1 MDQQESSQ
9 ADARKAQPEPSDFAA
24 RGAEFALQTRLA
36 VVIVAAPA
44 VLLFGEDWPAA
55 LNAYVAFFLGMSA
68 VLDLAQL
75 AFVHLRVSH
84 PARAVIFSIA
94 HIALIVLAIIVV
106 GSIAGDQ
113 LAFADLLRSPVPLL
127 FFAAVAFALPI
138 GPSSLPLITAGV
150 GALAWLG
157 LALLAHLVQLPAGQR
172 SMDLVE
178 WIPALASP
186 LWGSCLLLICGFVAS
201 KAMARARREADEVGV
216 QRRRLDLLSHYVPPD
231 MAWQLSGMEG
241 VFDQVTEFECAILLV
256 DISHF
261 QRKMEV
267 ASIVESG
274 KLIQEFHELVGE
286 VVFKNGGVLR
296 HMEGDSLYAV
306 FGLLPSERGCVAQ
319 AVLCAQT
326 MAEAAKLWRSE
337 RIERGRTPADIYM
350 GIDFGR
356 CVIVP
361 NAHPDRPDFSIIGTP
376 FSAARR
382 MERVA
387 RLVAADLAIT
397 GHAVHQLEEEGAGEL
412 SLMLD
417 HRGPQKVDDRRGVV
431 EVRTWSLPLSS
442 QPPIENVA

>member
-1 MDQQESSQ
+1 MDQHETNQINTKRHSAEQ
-9 ADARKAQPEPSDFAA
+9 RDHVT
-24 RGAEFALQTRLA
+24 RGAEFALQTRIAL
-36 VVIVAAPA
+36 VIVAAPA
-44 VLLFGEDWPAA
+44 VLLFGENWIAS

-68 VLDLAQL
+68 VSDLAQL
-75 AFVHLRVSH
+75 ALVYTRVSRSV
-84 PARAVIFSIA
+84 RAVFFAIA
-94 HIALIVLAIIVV
+94 HVCLIALAMLVI
-106 GSIAGDQ
+106 GSIGGDQ
-113 LAFADLLRSPVPLL
+113 ISFAQLVTGPAPLL
-127 FFAAVAFALPI
+127 FFAALAF
-138 GPSSLPLITAGV
+138 SLPMGLPVLPMITALAASITWM
-150 GALAWLG
+150 ALAVLAQFTEPSFLG
-157 LALLAHLVQLPAGQR
+157 RPETLV
-172 SMDLVE
+172 DV
-178 WIPALASP
+178 IPGLSAP
-186 LWGSCLLLICGFVAS
+186 LIGCVLLLVCGFVAWH
-201 KAMARARREADEVGV
+201 ALARAYGVAQDVDV
-216 QRRRLDLLSHYVPPD
+216 QRRRLDLLSHYAPPE
-231 MAWQLSGMEG
+231 MASQLAELDG
-241 VFDQVTEFECAILLV
+241 VLDQVSEFDCAILLV

-306 FGLLPSERGCVAQ
+306 FGLLPHERGSVAQ
-319 AVLCAQT
+319 AVLCSQT
-326 MAEAAKLWRSE
+326 LAEAAKLWRSE
-337 RIERGRTPADIYM
+337 RIERGRTPADIFM

-361 NAHPDRPDFSIIGTP
+361 NAHPDRPDFSIIGSP

-442 QPPIENVA
+442 QRPVENVA

>member
-1 MDQQESSQ
+1 
-9 ADARKAQPEPSDFAA
+9 
-24 RGAEFALQTRLA
+24 
-36 VVIVAAPA
+36 
-44 VLLFGEDWPAA
+44 
-55 LNAYVAFFLGMSA
+55 MSA
-68 VLDLAQL
+68 VLDLTHL
-75 AFVHLRVSH
+75 ALVHTRIGH
-84 PARAVIFSIA
+84 AARSMFFAVA
-94 HIALIVLAIIVV
+94 HVLLIGVTLIVV
-106 GSIAGDQ
+106 GSIGKDQ
-113 LAFADLLRSPVPLL
+113 FAFADLVSSLAPLL
-127 FFAAVAFALPI
+127 FFAALAF
-138 GPSSLPLITAGV
+138 SLPVGPPFLPMITA
-150 GALAWLG
+150 LAGSLTWLA
-157 LALLAHLVQLPAGQR
+157 LALLALYAQPTLADRPTGLIETLPALSITLMGCGVL
-172 SMDLVE
+172 LVCGYIG
-178 WIPALASP
+178 WQSLATAHR
-186 LWGSCLLLICGFVAS
+186 ITAS
-201 KAMARARREADEVGV
+201 IDT
-216 QRRRLDLLSHYVPPD
+216 QRRRLDLLSHYAPPE
-231 MAWQLSGMEG
+231 MASKLAELDGLL
-241 VFDQVTEFECAILLV
+241 DQVSEFDCAILLV

-306 FGLLPSERGCVAQ
+306 FGLLPNERGSVAQ
-319 AVLCAQT
+319 AVLCSQT
-326 MAEAAKLWRSE
+326 LAEAAKLWRSE
-337 RIERGRTPADIYM
+337 RIERGRTPADIFM

-361 NAHPDRPDFSIIGTP
+361 NAHPDRPDFSIIGSP

-442 QPPIENVA
+442 LSPVENVA

>member
-1 MDQQESSQ
+1 MDQPEKSQ
-9 ADARKAQPEPSDFAA
+9 IEARRQQLEPTDFAVN
-24 RGAEFALQTRLA
+24 GAELALQTRLA
-36 VVIVAAPA
+36 AVILAAPA
-44 VLLFGEDWPAA
+44 VLLFGEHWPAA

-68 VLDLAQL
+68 VLDLAHL
-75 AFVHLRVSH
+75 AFVHTRVNPVPRS
-84 PARAVIFSIA
+84 VFFSIA
-94 HIALIVLAIIVV
+94 HVCLI
-106 GSIAGDQ
+106 
-113 LAFADLLRSPVPLL
+113 AFAMLVIGGVADDHFGLDSLVWGPAPLL
-127 FFAAVAFALPI
+127 FFAGVAFSLPI
-138 GPSSLPLITAGV
+138 GPAVLPLITAVSGGV
-150 GALAWLG
+150 AWVG
-157 LALLAHLVQLPAGQR
+157 LAFVAQLTQAPLDTGSMSLVDRFWDLANP
-172 SMDLVE
+172 
-178 WIPALASP
+178 I
-186 LWGSCLLLICGFVAS
+186 WGSCLLLICGFVAWR
-201 KAMARARREADEVGV
+201 AMARARSEAEDVGV

-231 MAWQLSGMEG
+231 LAWQLNSMEG

-267 ASIVESG
+267 ASIIESG

-306 FGLLPSERGCVAQ
+306 FGLLPSERCCVAQ

-361 NAHPDRPDFSIIGTP
+361 NAHPDRPDFSIIGSP

-431 EVRTWSLPLSS
+431 EVRTWSLPLSNAS
-442 QPPIENVA
+442 PVENVA